1 MKPIYIAISLA
12 NFFIAS
18 CFGLVLRSAFVYP
31 EVNAYFT
38 YSYLLHTHSHLA
50 MLGWL
55 YMLVFILFVQFFAIH
70 TRKEQRF
77 YNRLFWL
84 TQVSVIGMMLTFP
97 LQGYAAPSIAFSTLH
112 ILCSY
117 ALGYRL
123 WKYNTIGNPQTRRL
137 LKTAIICLFLS
148 TLGAWSL
155 GPIGG
160 ILGKTSVYF
169 QLCIQFF
176 LHFQLNGW
184 FLTAFITLFFHY
196 FFSKKTI
203 PYFTSFYGFWV
214 LSMVFTFGLV
224 FAWYLDIPLIF
235 KINTI
240 GVIAQFLAFG
250 ILGYSVWNMIQLKQS
265 LSLSTWWL
273 ILAFSCLFFRILA
286 QLSTVVE
293 SIAVPTQA
301 IRSWIIGFIH
311 LNMLGIM
318 TGFGIWLLIQ
328 LEQIKVN
335 GGLKLA
341 TICLLGAFASTQFV
355 LLLQGLK
362 IATSASF
369 VFREHTWLFV
379 CSIGFP
385 LGILLL
391 LFTTAM
397 KSKEGKI
404 FAS

>member
-1 MKPIYIAISLA
+1 MKPVYLAICLI
-12 NFFIAS
+12 NFFLAA
-18 CFGLVLRSAFVYP
+18 CFGLVLRAAFVYP

-38 YSYLLHTHSHLA
+38 YSYVLHAHSHLA

-55 YMLVFILFVQFFAIH
+55 YLLVFILFVHFFSVQ
-70 TRKEQRF
+70 TSKEQTF

-84 TQVSVIGMMLTFP
+84 TQLAVIGMTLTFP
-97 LQGYAAPSIAFSTLH
+97 FQGYAAPSIAFATLH

-117 ALGYRL
+117 AFGYRL
-123 WKYNTIGNPQTRRL
+123 WKYNTIENPQTKLL
-137 LKTAIICLFLS
+137 LKLSIICLFAS
-148 TLGAWSL
+148 TLGAWAL

-196 FFSKKTI
+196 YIGTKSL
-203 PYFTSFYGFWV
+203 PYFTSFYGLWMLSFV
-214 LSMVFTFGLV
+214 LTFGLIL
-224 FAWYLDIPLIF
+224 AWYLDTPPFFTL
-235 KINTI
+235 NTM
-240 GVIAQFLAFG
+240 GVIAQFLAFV
-250 ILGYSVWNMIQLKQS
+250 ILGFSLWKRIKLKRIFSISQLWLLLVFSS
-265 LSLSTWWL
+265 LLL
-273 ILAFSCLFFRILA
+273 RILV

-293 SIAVPTQA
+293 SIAAPTQA

-328 LEQIKVN
+328 LNQIRVN
-335 GGLKLA
+335 GIVKLA
-341 TICLLGAFASTQFV
+341 TICLLGAFASTQML
-355 LLLQGLK
+355 LLLQGL
-362 IATSASF
+362 TLVRGSSF
-369 VFREHTWLFV
+369 VLHQEHIWLFA

-385 LGILLL
+385 LGIFLL
-391 LFTTAM
+391 LFNNVIKT
-397 KSKEGKI
+397 KR
-404 FAS
+404 

>member
-1 MKPIYIAISLA
+1 MKPIYSAISLVH
-12 NFFIAS
+12 FFIAA
-18 CFGLVLRSAFVYP
+18 CFGLLLRAAFAYP

-38 YSYLLHTHSHLA
+38 YSYVLHAHSHLA

-55 YMLVFILFVQFFAIH
+55 YMLIFVLFVHFFSVQ
-70 TRKEQRF
+70 TQKEQRF
-77 YNRLFWL
+77 YTRLFWL
-84 TQVSVIGMMLTFP
+84 TQVAVIGMTLTFP
-97 LQGYAAPSIAFSTLH
+97 FQGYAAPSIVFSTLH

-117 ALGYRL
+117 AFGYRL
-123 WKYNTIGNPQTRRL
+123 WKYNTIENLQTKLL
-137 LKTAIICLFLS
+137 LKTAIVCLAVS
-148 TLGAWSL
+148 TLGAWAL
-155 GPIGG
+155 GPVGG
-160 ILGKTSVYF
+160 LVGKTSVYF

-203 PYFTSFYGFWV
+203 PYFISFYGLWV

-224 FAWYLDIPLIF
+224 FAWYLDIPLFF
-235 KINTI
+235 KVNTI

-250 ILGYSVWNMIQLKQS
+250 LLGYSVWNTIPLKHSFS
-265 LSLSTWWL
+265 LSRWWL
-273 ILAFSCLFFRILA
+273 ILACSSLFFRILA

-293 SIAVPTQA
+293 SIAAPTQA

-328 LEQIKVN
+328 LQLIKVN
-335 GGLKLA
+335 GWTKWA
-341 TICLLGAFASTQFV
+341 TICLISAFTSTQLV
-355 LLLQGLK
+355 LLFQGLK
-362 IATSASF
+362 TSIGLPSIF
-369 VFREHTWLFV
+369 NENQVLFV

-391 LFTTAM
+391 LCGSLIQ
-397 KSKEGKI
+397 SKAKN
-404 FAS
+404 